1 MIRLIHS
8 LPFPVDSESLSSLRK
23 DWTRFQDGLVILSEI
38 PDAIR
43 GEYECEAEV
52 LKQDNGDEANEDNES
67 SSSSSDNDN
76 DTNNDT
82 LFDTPFDTLIP
93 SGNGKLILTAR

>member
-1 MIRLIHS
+1 MIQLIHA
-8 LPFPVDSESLSSLRK
+8 LPFPADADSLASLRK

-52 LKQDNGDEANEDNES
+52 MKQDVAGEDTGDSEDTHDELEEAYS
-67 SSSSSDNDN
+67 SA
-76 DTNNDT
+76 
-82 LFDTPFDTLIP
+82 FDTLIP
-93 SGNGKLILTAR
+93 SGRGQLILTAR